1 VGILAFYREQANLI
15 SELLRNEGIFDVHC
29 RLKDKE
35 NPQEQT
41 KQQQQ
46 QQQQQQ
52 RRRGPCPLR
61 VEVMTVDSSQG
72 DEFDVVI
79 VSAARER
86 EELGFL
92 RKNERINV
100 SCTRVREVLCI
111 LGSHAN
117 LCQQPLFKR
126 FHDAATKL
134 KVMPGDGSIGWQPAA
149 DAFDAVAGR

>member
-100 SCTRVREVLCI
+100 SCTRAREVLCI

-117 LCQQPLFKR
+117 LQRQHLFGMFHTAAIKLSTSVKHGWAPLMS
-126 FHDAATKL
+126 T
-134 KVMPGDGSIGWQPAA
+134 
-149 DAFDAVAGR
+149 FDTLALR